1 MQPDFVKGSLLLE
14 IGWAA
19 AVLAM
24 SVLLAWIITRI
35 VRFIQHK
42 LEERTRK
49 SALAPQLV
57 DSIARPLLLFVITDG
72 LLLALGTLS
81 VMQRWVDVLGQ
92 IAIVVVIAL
101 VTYALAN
108 ILGSLLTWYMRTL
121 RARRKARFDEGL
133 IRFIRRILTIIVL
146 AIGVL
151 VILDYLNIEISPIIA
166 GLGIG
171 GLAVALALQPTL
183 GNFFASTQI
192 ISDRVVRV
200 GDYIELE
207 DPSIRGYVTD
217 VGWRSTRIR
226 TPFNNLI
233 IIPNSR
239 LADSII
245 TNYFGPTMEM
255 GVQIDCGVSYNADLT
270 KVEEISLEVAREV
283 IQELEEADST
293 FEPWFAYEEFGDS
306 NINFWI
312 WVRAKDRISSFKVKS
327 EIIKRLKARLD
338 KEGITINYP
347 ARLLTF
353 ENDEI
358 PESFA
363 RGLKIIKGNDS
374 PDN

>member
-1 MQPDFVKGSLLLE
+1 MQPDFVKDSLLLE

-19 AVLAM
+19 AMLAI
-24 SVLLAWIITRI
+24 SIVLAWIVVKL
-35 VRFIQHK
+35 VRFIQHR
-42 LEERTRK
+42 LEQRTKK

-57 DSIARPLLLFVITDG
+57 QSIARPLLFFIITDG
-72 LLLALGTLS
+72 LLMALGTLS
-81 VMQRWVDVLGQ
+81 CMQQWTDILRKIGIVLL
-92 IAIVVVIAL
+92 IAGI
-101 VTYALAN
+101 TYALAN
-108 ILGSLLTWYMRTL
+108 IFGSLLTWYMRSL
-121 RARRKARFDEGL
+121 RARKKARLDEGL
-133 IRFIRRILTIIVL
+133 IRFVRRVLIIIVF
-146 AIGVL
+146 AIGIL
-151 VILDYLNIEISPIIA
+151 VILDFLTIQISPIIA
-166 GLGIG
+166 GLGLG

-183 GNFFASTQI
+183 ANFFASTQI

-207 DPSIRGYVTD
+207 NAAIRGYVTD

-255 GVQIDCGVSYNADLT
+255 GVVVECGVSYNADLP
-270 KVEEISLEVAREV
+270 KVEKLSLEVAGAV
-283 IQELEEADST
+283 IKELEEADKT

-312 WVRAKDRISSFKVKS
+312 WVRAKDRIASFKVKS

-338 KEGITINYP
+338 KEGIVINYP

-353 ENDEI
+353 E
-358 PESFA
+358 
-363 RGLKIIKGNDS
+363 DS
-374 PDN
+374 DTPPYFLTGSKETKAK